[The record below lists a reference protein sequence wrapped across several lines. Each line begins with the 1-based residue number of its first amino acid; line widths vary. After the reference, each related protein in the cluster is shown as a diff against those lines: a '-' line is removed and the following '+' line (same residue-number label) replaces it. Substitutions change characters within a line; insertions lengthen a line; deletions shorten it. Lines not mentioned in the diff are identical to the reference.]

1 MINFIDMRALR
12 NAEFIQFVNNV
23 SSIIQTNDPAVL
35 NVVAQLQA
43 FKIKITELSGLFKNE
58 QSSPLTEDV
67 QLLDVRRDRS
77 VTGLGAVIEGY
88 TYYFQPEKAEAA
100 RLLQANMKL
109 YGAIA
114 RQNYQAETALIS
126 EMMND
131 WENKPELVAALTL
144 LDLVDWKD
152 ELYFANNSFNE
163 TWLARTHEYATASP
177 ETLKQK
183 RDETTAAY
191 YELKKFLEA
200 YATINSTVP
209 VYHTTVNDLNALI
222 EQYNAIL
229 NDRASSGGDND
240 EPSEGEPGGGDDVTP
255 SPLP

>member
-1 MINFIDMRALR
+1 MRSLR

-23 SSIIQTNDPAVL
+23 ASIIQTNGPAAL

-43 FKIKITELSGLFKNE
+43 FKAKITELSGLFKNE

-67 QLLDVRRDRS
+67 QLLDARRDRS
-77 VTGLGAVIEGY
+77 VTGLGSVIEGY
-88 TYYFQPEKAEAA
+88 TYYFQPEKAAAA

-109 YGAIA
+109 YGTIA

-131 WENKPELVAALTL
+131 WENKPELAAALTL

-163 TWLARTHEYATASP
+163 TWLARTHEYGASNP

-183 RDETTAAY
+183 RDEATAVY

-209 VYHTTVNDLNALI
+209 VYQTTLNDLNALI
-222 EQYNAIL
+222 EQYNTIL
-229 NDRASSGGDND
+229 AERAANNSSGEETGTSQ
-240 EPSEGEPGGGDDVTP
+240 PVEGGEVTP
-255 SPLP
+255 APMP

>member
-1 MINFIDMRALR
+1 MINFIDLRSLR

-23 SSIIQTNDPAVL
+23 ASIIQTNNPATL

-43 FKIKITELSGLFKNE
+43 FSAKITEMSGLFKNE

-67 QLLDVRRDRS
+67 QLADARRDRS
-77 VTGLGAVIEGY
+77 VTGLSSVIDGY
-88 TYYFQPEKAEAA
+88 TNYFQPEKAAA
-100 RLLQANMKL
+100 AHLLLANMKL

-131 WENKPELVAALTL
+131 WENKPELAAALTL
-144 LDLVDWKD
+144 LGLVDWKD

-163 TWLARTHEYATASP
+163 TWLARTHEYGAANP

-183 RDETTAAY
+183 RDETMTAY

-200 YATINSTVP
+200 YATINNTVP
-209 VYHTTVNDLNALI
+209 VYQTTLNDLNALI
-222 EQYNAIL
+222 EQYNTIL
-229 NDRASSGGDND
+229 AERAANNSGG
-240 EPSEGEPGGGDDVTP
+240 EETGSGEPVEGDEITP
-255 SPLP
+255 EPIP